1 MALSKLSTMAIPS
14 AKNIFLPLSV
24 VLLASMLVLSSISD
38 KFFYKQAGFIALG
51 ILFVFLFRKFDWQ
64 GILGYRWFILGF
76 YVLSVF
82 FLVLVLFIGPDI
94 RNVKSW
100 LVLGPFSFQPA
111 ELAKI
116 SLILL
121 YAEYFSRRHMSVA
134 RWKTIFISFVF
145 FIVPAVLIAAQP
157 ALGSAAVIFGIWFGF
172 LISSGL
178 PRDKIFMAL
187 AVLIAAVFF
196 MWNWGLKDF
205 QKARVIH
212 FFYPEKNVLGANYS
226 VIQSKVAIGSA
237 GLWGKGYGQGSQTQ
251 LGFLT
256 EPTNDFVLASL
267 IEEWGVAGGVA
278 VIMAFWALLLGILK
292 IGSAAV
298 RNFEKFICLGTVI
311 IFGMQFLMNGGTA
324 LGLIPVVGIPFPF
337 LSYGGSSILTGFF
350 LIAIISAIDKRRTG

>member
-116 SLILL
+116 ALILL
-121 YAEYFSRRHMSVA
+121 YAEYFSRRHLSVA
-134 RWKTIFISFVF
+134 RWKTILTSFSF
-145 FIVPAVLIAAQP
+145 FIVPAFLTAIQP
-157 ALGSAAVIFGIWFGF
+157 AFGSAAVLFGIWFGF
-172 LISSGL
+172 LLLSGL
-178 PRDKIFMAL
+178 PRDKIFTAL
-187 AVLIAAVFF
+187 IVLVTAAFL
-196 MWNWGLKDF
+196 MWNW
-205 QKARVIH
+205 
-212 FFYPEKNVLGANYS
+212 
-226 VIQSKVAIGSA
+226 
-237 GLWGKGYGQGSQTQ
+237 
-251 LGFLT
+251 
-256 EPTNDFVLASL
+256 
-267 IEEWGVAGGVA
+267 
-278 VIMAFWALLLGILK
+278 
-292 IGSAAV
+292 
-298 RNFEKFICLGTVI
+298 
-311 IFGMQFLMNGGTA
+311 
-324 LGLIPVVGIPFPF
+324 
-337 LSYGGSSILTGFF
+337 
-350 LIAIISAIDKRRTG
+350 

>member
-1 MALSKLSTMAIPS
+1 MTLSKLSALAIPS
-14 AKNIFLPLSV
+14 VKNIFLPLSV
-24 VLLASMLVLSSISD
+24 VLLGSLLVLSSISD
-38 KFFYKQAGFIALG
+38 KFFYKQAGFIAIG
-51 ILFVFLFRKFDWQ
+51 IVFVFLFRKFDWQ

-76 YVLSVF
+76 YAISVF
-82 FLVLVLFIGPDI
+82 FLALVLLIGPDI

-121 YAEYFSRRHMSVA
+121 YAEYFSKRHMSVA
-134 RWKTIFISFVF
+134 RWKTILTSFSF
-145 FIVPAVLIAAQP
+145 FIVPAVLTAVQP
-157 ALGSAAVIFGIWFGF
+157 ALGSAAVIFGIWLGF
-172 LISSGL
+172 LLLSGL

-187 AVLIAAVFF
+187 AAFIVLAFF

-205 QKARVIH
+205 QKLRIVH

-256 EPTNDFVLASL
+256 EPTNDFVLAAL
-267 IEEWGVAGGVA
+267 IEEWGVAGGIA
-278 VIMAFWALLLGILK
+278 VIVAFWTLLMGILK
-292 IGSAAV
+292 IGSAAL

-311 IFGMQFLMNGGTA
+311 IFGTQFFMNSGSA

-350 LIAIISAIDKRRTG
+350 LIAIISAIEKR

>member
-1 MALSKLSTMAIPS
+1 MTLQKLGIVAIPS
-14 AKNIFLPLSV
+14 ARNIFLPLSV
-24 VLLASMLVLSSISD
+24 VLLASLLVLSSISD

-51 ILFVFLFRKFDWQ
+51 IAFVFLFRKFDWQ
-64 GILGYRWFILGF
+64 GILGYKWFILGL
-76 YVLSVF
+76 YALSVIF
-82 FLVLVLFIGPDI
+82 LILVLVIGPNI

-121 YAEYFSRRHMSVA
+121 YAEYFSKKHMSVA
-134 RWKTIFISFVF
+134 RWKTIFTSFLF
-145 FIVPAVLIAAQP
+145 FIAPAVLIAAQP
-157 ALGSAAVIFGIWFGF
+157 ALGSAAVIFGIWLGF
-172 LISSGL
+172 LLLSGL
-178 PRDKIFMAL
+178 PRDKILMAL
-187 AVLIAAVFF
+187 AAFVVIAFL

-205 QKARVIH
+205 QKLRVIH

-237 GLWGKGYGQGSQTQ
+237 GFWGKGYGQGSQTQ

-267 IEEWGVAGGVA
+267 IEEWGVAGGIA
-278 VIMAFWALLLGILK
+278 VIAAFWALLLGILK
-292 IGSAAV
+292 IGSATV

-311 IFGMQFLMNGGTA
+311 IFGTQFFMNSGTA

-337 LSYGGSSILTGFF
+337 LSYGGSSILMGFF
-350 LIAIISAIDKRRTG
+350 LIAIISSIEKR